1 MTFDGVD
8 FPRPGALPY
17 LTVSDAHS
25 AIGWY
30 AKVFDAELAGDPVTM
45 DDGRIGHAELNF
57 PTGMVYVAEEFP
69 EMGLTAPEAGAT
81 SVSLM
86 VPVDDTDAV
95 LVRAREAGG
104 IVERW
109 ITESHGNRNATLL
122 DPFGHRWLLVGPVTG
137 NPPGDT
143 GQVEGA
149 AHRVGVGDAR

>member
-17 LTVSDAHS
+17 LTVSDAHA
-25 AIGWY
+25 AINWY
-30 AKVFDAELAGDPVTM
+30 VTAFGAELAGDPVTM
-45 DDGRIGHAELNF
+45 DDGRVGHAELNF

-95 LVRAREAGG
+95 LARAR
-104 IVERW
+104 ERW

-137 NPPGDT
+137 SRPGDT
-143 GQVEGA
+143 G
-149 AHRVGVGDAR
+149 